1 MILTVR
7 HMRKIKQ
14 DVVVEIEIN
23 EIQKRDVISNPMIRR
38 HTMSRDL
45 GYLAWSNELAPLE
58 RQSGSKWN
66 SLIQSEN
73 ARFSKALKDYKP
85 KKVSSATGSAAPWI
99 YRGWT
104 VDGDLYSPIQ
114 TWIYSDTFRINVWDA
129 DIDSGTGLFAG
140 SIQDKDGYE
149 RFSVEL
155 YSVASGIPKHIQTLK
170 KTGPQVAWLDKH
182 LIYLGSSNDL
192 WYNSIYCWDPISSSS
207 KELYH
212 LDNKEENLEL
222 GRAEDGSV
230 YVIASDFE
238 MKRLGFL
245 RVNGIDWVAKGK
257 DCVVVTR
264 DHYYVDIKDSSEG
277 VLESLSLKAGW
288 RITRSYGIRTL
299 WLENRAVLTVWGE
312 IDADTRDPWNLYV
325 ADVRYNAYWIRLP
338 EWITK
343 QVTPIPYPFDCAYYR
358 HPFPA
363 FVVRS
368 SYRIKPKGLLITAY
382 SAYGFPTRIGSLVH
396 RWKDLLED
404 GWAVASINL
413 PGSGDHDV
421 QWKESGQRQL
431 RQNALT
437 ALKESIQ
444 DLQEELGVGA
454 DRTCL
459 YGRSAGGLIV
469 ISTAIQNPELVGAL
483 YVESPYVDVLRT
495 ISNPSLPLTL
505 METKEFGIGT
515 NPVDVLST
523 GLWSPME
530 HIPEEG
536 ISSLF
541 VIARTDLNDLE
552 VYPYE
557 VLKWILRMR
566 SNEKDEQP
574 KILKIHEGK
583 GHFTTTSESRA
594 EDLFLLKRWIKNIG
608 GKYNQM
614 EAPSPNAEKMM
625 AGGKR
630 NRMNRTQRKNR
641 MNRVNR
647 MNRMNRMNRSERMNR
662 MNRNRTERKNRNRM
676 NRNRSQRNRVNR
688 H

>member
-45 GYLAWSNELAPLE
+45 EYLAWSNELAPLE
-58 RQSGSKWN
+58 KQSGSKWN
-66 SLIQSEN
+66 SLIRSEN
-73 ARFSKALKDYKP
+73 AHFSKALKDYRP
-85 KKVSSATGSAAPWI
+85 KTVSKSLVNSSAVPWT
-99 YRGWT
+99 YRGWII
-104 VDGDLYSPIQ
+104 DGELYSPVQI
-114 TWIYSDTFRINVWDA
+114 WIYSDTFRITAWDA

-140 SIQDKDGYE
+140 AVQDKDGYE
-149 RFSVEL
+149 RFSVEV
-155 YSVASGIPKHIQTLK
+155 YSVASGTPKHVETLK

-192 WYNSIYCWDPISSSS
+192 WYNSVYCWDPISSRS

-212 LDNKEENLEL
+212 LEKKEENLEL

-245 RVNGIDWVAKGK
+245 TVNGIDWVAKGK

-277 VLESLSLKAGW
+277 VLESLSFKAGW

-299 WLENRAVLTVWGE
+299 WLDTRAVLTIWGE
-312 IDADTRDPWNLYV
+312 IGADTRDPWNLYV
-325 ADVRYNAYWIRLP
+325 ADVRYNSYWIRLP
-338 EWITK
+338 EWISA

-368 SYRIKPKGLLITAY
+368 SYRKTPKGLLIIAY

-396 RWKDLLED
+396 QWKDLLED
-404 GWAVASINL
+404 GWAIASINL

-421 QWKESGQRQL
+421 QWKESGQRHL

-437 ALKESIQ
+437 ALKESIE
-444 DLQEELGVGA
+444 DLQEELGVGP

-495 ISNPSLPLTL
+495 ISNPLLPLTL

-536 ISSLF
+536 IVGLF

-574 KILKIHEGK
+574 KLLKIHEGK
-583 GHFTTTSESRA
+583 GHFTTTSESRS

-614 EAPSPNAEKMM
+614 NAPTPNAEKMM

-647 MNRMNRMNRSERMNR
+647 MNRMNR
-662 MNRNRTERKNRNRM
+662 TERKNRMNRS
-676 NRNRSQRNRVNR
+676 NRNRSNRNRSNRNRVNR